1 MRGKV
6 DRFKY
11 LGLTIQRNGQG
22 ARRECRQGGVVGDEC
37 QRVICERGLEDHNE
51 TCCDNKQEAAVQML
65 SLSLGVSRITNEY
78 IRWTAQLEWVWTWFR
93 CRGGIVF

>member
-11 LGLTIQRNGQG
+11 LGLTIQCNGQG
-22 ARRECRQGGVVGDEC
+22 ARRVRGLFVTEGYNS
-37 QRVICERGLEDHNE
+37 EREGLEDHNE

-78 IRWTAQLEWVWTWFR
+78 IRWTAQLEWVWTWFW